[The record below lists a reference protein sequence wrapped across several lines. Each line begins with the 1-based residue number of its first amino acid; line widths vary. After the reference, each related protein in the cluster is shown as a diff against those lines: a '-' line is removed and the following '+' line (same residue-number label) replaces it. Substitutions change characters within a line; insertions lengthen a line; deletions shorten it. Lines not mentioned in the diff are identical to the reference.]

1 MSKYTTSEPKLHYK
15 MFKAGKFWVF
25 MSLSGAML
33 IGGLTTATPASAAT
47 TGTADATE
55 TPSSDSNT
63 GENQAT
69 LRTVATAEPAATL
82 TSNET
87 SETQGQSEA
96 PAGQSTATV
105 DSPTET
111 PNIDAADDTKPE
123 AKTPAIT
130 EATQPSDVNSDDT
143 ITESADDR
151 DTVSSSNQLGQPKS
165 DAELTTD
172 STADIAT
179 NPTEATADT
188 KTLKKVQVDAVSQ
201 PADDSIT
208 GLSLNL
214 LVGQSNDVEPAE
226 VNIEGNQYYRLG
238 IDGQFT
244 VSADDLVAGKSY
256 DVATISLTTSADDK
270 SLVVALDKAGA
281 DVGASVF
288 DNTPNGNEIGSVVL
302 SGHKLVFT
310 VSDSYDPAKHALI
323 GNGLLAFNGP
333 WIMMLN
339 SNTDPKI
346 ITQMPFTNTLTITS
360 PQGETVNSYDFN
372 FQKVTPVPLTK
383 WFKDFLAVTPSADNV
398 VAANMLY
405 QQVIPNTDVLAEL
418 QASNGKT
425 GDTIQRDAYQYAY
438 RISADKLYKITGGEF
453 QTWGYVANSET
464 NQLVRIDTG
473 NNDDSYAKPFF
484 ISYANNQVHEAPTN
498 TSLQDLE
505 AQNFDGMAYSLQ
517 DDGSYLVYYNLSAA
531 ELAKTTT
538 TLSTRNSVEAQYDT
552 SIAAA
557 NTATQDYYGG
567 AMNDIPPVFQI
578 ATSFDFENE
587 FVPNTTTIASL
598 DLKTGAVLDTSIKT
612 SVPNGIDL
620 STNAL
625 AVYHYLDAETGE
637 FLSPAE
643 KGVIYKP
650 TGSNTET
657 APAKTIDGYQLL
669 DKIPAGYTLPD
680 KVTGTVI
687 PGDSLTVDL
696 PQVQGVVTDYYLLYL
711 SDRTTS
717 PLTKSV
723 TQTINY
729 LDAKDQTIVVA
740 TPNTQTVDFTTT
752 ELRDAKTGDLIGY
765 DVNGD
770 NVLDTKVLADAW
782 RPETAEF
789 QTVASPTPAEVGYDT
804 VDQPVVTGTT
814 VNSASADSVI
824 NVLYDHNAPTTTPTG
839 PTDPGTTTTPTNPTG
854 PGTTTTPTDPTG
866 PTTPTDQTGT
876 DTPGN
881 PTGPTTPTDPT
892 GPETPDNPTGPTTPT
907 NPTGSETPSTPTNP
921 TSPTTPVAPTT
932 PTTTPG
938 TTQPGTGVAQLTPT
952 TSTETGSSIQ
962 SNQTVTDTQSANP
975 QATRQL
981 TSTQSGTEL
990 QATSAVSQPTAQ
1002 AQTDTLPQTREAR
1015 YAQASLAGWLLLS
1028 VAGFLGISVKKR
1040 REH

>member
-1 MSKYTTSEPKLHYK
+1 

-96 PAGQSTATV
+96 PAEQSATTV
-105 DSPTET
+105 DSLAET
-111 PNIDAADDTKPE
+111 PNVDVADDTKTE
-123 AKTPAIT
+123 AKTPVIT
-130 EATQPSDVNSDDT
+130 EAAQPSEANSSAT
-143 ITESADDR
+143 ITESAADS
-151 DTVSSSNQLGQPKS
+151 DTANASNQLGQPKS
-165 DAELTTD
+165 DAELSTD
-172 STADIAT
+172 PTADI
-179 NPTEATADT
+179 TADPT
-188 KTLKKVQVDAVSQ
+188 GSTTDAKRTPILKKVQVDAVSQ

-302 SGHKLVFT
+302 SGNKLVFT

-360 PQGETVNSYDFN
+360 PQGETVNSYNFN

-405 QQVIPNTDVLAEL
+405 QQVIPNTDVLAQL

-484 ISYANNQVHEAPTN
+484 ISYANNQVHEAPAN

-505 AQNFDGMAYSLQ
+505 ALNFDGMAYSLQ
-517 DDGSYLVYYNLSAA
+517 DDGSYLVYYNLSAE

-567 AMNDIPPVFQI
+567 AMNDIPPVFQV

-587 FVPNTTTIASL
+587 FVENTTTIASL
-598 DLKTGAVLDTSIKT
+598 DLKTGAVLDSKTET

-669 DKIPAGYTLPD
+669 DKIPVGYTLPD
-680 KVTGTVI
+680 KVSGTVI
-687 PGDSLTVDL
+687 PGESLTVDL

-717 PLTKSV
+717 PLTESV

-752 ELRDAKTGDLIGY
+752 ELRDATTGDLIGY

-782 RPETAEF
+782 RPATTEYQSVT
-789 QTVASPTPAEVGYDT
+789 SPTPAEVGYDT
-804 VDQPVVTGTT
+804 VDQPVVAGTT
-814 VNSASADSVI
+814 VTSASADSVI
-824 NVLYDHNAPTTTPTG
+824 NVLYDHNAPTTKPIG
-839 PTDPGTTTTPTNPTG
+839 PTDPGTTAPTNPTG
-854 PGTTTTPTDPTG
+854 PGTPTDPTG
-866 PTTPTDQTGT
+866 PTTPT
-876 DTPGN
+876 N
-881 PTGPTTPTDPT
+881 PTDPITPAHPVDPATPINPANPITPTDPT
-892 GPETPDNPTGPTTPT
+892 GPATPTGPT
-907 NPTGSETPSTPTNP
+907 NPG
-921 TSPTTPVAPTT
+921 TPVEPTT

-938 TTQPGTGVAQLTPT
+938 TAEPGTGVAPSTPT
-952 TSTETGSSIQ
+952 TPTETGSSIQ
-962 SNQTVTDTQSANP
+962 SNQTVTDAQPTTTQSNRNLA
-975 QATRQL
+975 
-981 TSTQSGTEL
+981 SIQSETNL
-990 QATSAVSQPTAQ
+990 QATSTANQ
-1002 AQTDTLPQTREAR
+1002 ATAHPEADTLPQTREAR

-1028 VAGFLGISVKKR
+1028 VAGFLGINVKKR
-1040 REH
+1040 RQH